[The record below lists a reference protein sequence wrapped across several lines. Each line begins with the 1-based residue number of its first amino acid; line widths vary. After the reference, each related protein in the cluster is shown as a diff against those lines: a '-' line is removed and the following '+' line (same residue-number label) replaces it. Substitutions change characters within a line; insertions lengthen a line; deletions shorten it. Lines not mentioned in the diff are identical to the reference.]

1 MGMRV
6 MLDRDGEGR
15 VGLHGTSVPSGVSRV
30 NECRLTF
37 DAGVHML
44 GTQRGEA
51 VFHCLARRRQ
61 SRISRPRTEKPT
73 AGATASMGGARHAS
87 ERMND
92 PHHYRF

>member
-6 MLDRDGEGR
+6 MLDRNGEGR

-44 GTQRGEA
+44 GTQRVESSVALKTNRRCRGL
-51 VFHCLARRRQ
+51 HGWLQAR
-61 SRISRPRTEKPT
+61 I
-73 AGATASMGGARHAS
+73 GAH
-87 ERMND
+87 E
-92 PHHYRF
+92 